1 MSAPPVPPDRLRTRV
16 ERVSRPALIRLQR
29 LPKLFVPLCT
39 VVLVLIGV
47 LAPLPVGLA
56 ALAVVWLYIAWIAY
70 LSWPV
75 AGTGGR
81 LLRLFMLLLVAGLGA
96 TRF

>member
-1 MSAPPVPPDRLRTRV
+1 MSATPVPPDRLRTRV
-16 ERVSRPALIRLQR
+16 ERVSRPALIRLQQ
-29 LPKLFVPLCT
+29 LPKLFVPLGT

-47 LAPLPVGLA
+47 LASLPVGLA
-56 ALAVVWLYIAWIAY
+56 ALAVVWLFIAWIAY